1 MPKTTI
7 DLSQDRREKLE
18 ELQKQLG
25 KDYLNE
31 AIIYTI
37 DLGLEKTPLLSKE
50 LTEKLNKIFIEASPT
65 EKLNIVVDS
74 FLKWHEKFPYLN
86 IQREITPDD
95 AGFPPCPLVKAVYW
109 KGEFLG
115 FHCRAIKPIAFRL
128 PIMKVGSLTLQI
140 TTSKDCWECMEIC
153 KQANAGLKLFPKVS
167 FEQIDLHK
175 KEIKEENQT
184 QSEREISYKLEEAGM
199 RMSYED
205 VKKVFQNLH
214 YDNEKQKWKAIRKA
228 SKRIGISHS
237 TIYKLLKVFPKGINS

>member
-7 DLSQDRREKLE
+7 DLSEDRTIKIEALK
-18 ELQKQLG
+18 KPLG
-25 KDYLNE
+25 TEFFND
-31 AIIYTI
+31 AVIYVI

-50 LTEKLNKIFIEASPT
+50 LTEKLNKIFIEASPI
-65 EKLNIVVDS
+65 EKLNIAVDS

-86 IQREITPDD
+86 IQREITPED

-140 TTSKDCWECMEIC
+140 TTPKDCWDCIELC
-153 KQANAGLKLFPKVS
+153 KKDDAGLSLVPKVS

-175 KEIKEENQT
+175 KEITEQNKT
-184 QSEREISYKLEEAGM
+184 QSEREISYKLEEAGL
-199 RMSYED
+199 RMSYQD

-228 SKRIGISHS
+228 SKKIGISHS
-237 TIYKLLKVFPKGINS
+237 TIYKLLKVFPKGIH